1 MWDNGIPYSGAW
13 GKLIHENLVALSPLN
28 YDVRYLDCGM
38 VGAPPGGVWRWA
50 EEGEGG
56 RVQEQAGQVGGRG
69 NPVEQVHQVPVQDR
83 VQVRAG
89 RLCTRTRPLIAVYML
104 KLAAGKHANMPSK

>member
-1 MWDNGIPYSGAW
+1 
-13 GKLIHENLVALSPLN
+13 
-28 YDVRYLDCGM
+28 M

-69 NPVEQVHQVPVQDR
+69 NTVEQVH
-83 VQVRAG
+83 
-89 RLCTRTRPLIAVYML
+89 
-104 KLAAGKHANMPSK
+104 

>member
-1 MWDNGIPYSGAW
+1 
-13 GKLIHENLVALSPLN
+13 
-28 YDVRYLDCGM
+28 M
-38 VGAPPGGVWRWA
+38 VGSPPGGVWRGA

-56 RVQEQAGQVGGRG
+56 RVQQQAGQVGGRR

-89 RLCTRTRPLIAVYML
+89 RLCTTTVTRTRPLKARYML
-104 KLAAGKHANMPSK
+104 KLPAGTHANAPCK